1 MRLTSRLFQ
10 RIAFAVVLGVFGAWA
25 QTDGVWLGV
34 TPQWSNPANWENGV
48 VPGNGGSAVFK
59 GDVGVSLSVS
69 NDVPGLV
76 LGGLSFSSNVT
87 WVLQSGYPITLAADV
102 GTTNTVHVERNHV
115 DLRSL
120 IGPGA
125 GVLRK
130 TGAGYLN
137 FTNTA
142 SPFNGSWLVEQDR
155 LEIKTGTSLVAEPA
169 VYRSDALIMNGGA
182 IKNNDSSPVFPP
194 TLGITLLERGGSFAI
209 GWHES
214 RTLTFASPITGPG
227 ALCLSQNNGR
237 FLLSNPTNDYAG
249 GTVVGTNGPG
259 YHGLAAAFS
268 RARIAVSRL
277 TCPASLSPLKR
288 ALTIAHFLRAPVFGD
303 LAKRR
308 EKVDAEGTS
317 AELSPALHSRRSG
330 RTVADGADQ
339 AARGVEVPDES
350 LAYERL
356 AHRQPVAR
364 RAAVAGT
371 SGSAH
376 VILRAHCSQTA
387 TNPAVLLVEFP
398 ISSPTS
404 LPGRAMTGCR
414 STTGPEGVD
423 VAFSMRFCP
432 FPRLFFRPYG

>member
-259 YHGLAAAFS
+259 YHVSGAPYNLAYLQLDADGVLPYGAGKGGLTVVGAW
-268 RARIAVSRL
+268 RGV
-277 TCPASLSPLKR
+277 
-288 ALTIAHFLRAPVFGD
+288 VD
-303 LAKRR
+303 LA
-308 EKVDAEGTS
+308 GTTAVPNQWVGMLGS
-317 AELSPALHSRRSG
+317 
-330 RTVADGADQ
+330 
-339 AARGVEVPDES
+339 ARG
-350 LAYERL
+350 
-356 AHRQPVAR
+356 
-364 RAAVAGT
+364 
-371 SGSAH
+371 
-376 VILRAHCSQTA
+376 
-387 TNPAVLLVEFP
+387 
-398 ISSPTS
+398 
-404 LPGRAMTGCR
+404 
-414 STTGPEGVD
+414 
-423 VAFSMRFCP
+423 
-432 FPRLFFRPYG
+432 